1 MEIKKVFIDGYKN
14 LNNVEIELDKITSL
28 VSINN
33 FGKSNFLNG
42 IIFCVNFIK
51 SRIRS
56 REALL
61 QQKNL
66 MPINASCYGKNL
78 TFKIEVEI
86 NDTNS
91 RSFLVQYM
99 FELKWGYKFGEEQIV
114 SESLK
119 LKENTVHQKYET
131 IINRTEDK
139 CHYKSSISSRC
150 NTSLPIKKLELALN
164 KLQAYDN
171 IYFIDVI
178 YQLNDISLY
187 IEDSLASMN
196 KHVYDPILIKNIGN
210 AEITFN
216 DLPEVLY
223 RLKTKYENKY
233 KLIQNAF
240 SALFPNIIKFDAL
253 RIDVPHTN
261 SIFDLFLDD
270 DENGIYVLNVQDKN
284 LKSEIKFEKMSDGAK
299 RILILLT
306 RLILAEISNIPLII
320 IEEPEN
326 SIHPGLLNTYI
337 QIIAQLLNTSKI
349 IFTSHSPYIIS
360 YLPQRSIYAGIP
372 DGKGGAMFK
381 KLKNNNIYKAALEEN
396 INVGEYLFTLLAE
409 NDEILSYYFDI

>member
-171 IYFIDVI
+171 IY
-178 YQLNDISLY
+178 
-187 IEDSLASMN
+187 
-196 KHVYDPILIKNIGN
+196 
-210 AEITFN
+210 
-216 DLPEVLY
+216 
-223 RLKTKYENKY
+223 
-233 KLIQNAF
+233 
-240 SALFPNIIKFDAL
+240 
-253 RIDVPHTN
+253 
-261 SIFDLFLDD
+261 
-270 DENGIYVLNVQDKN
+270 
-284 LKSEIKFEKMSDGAK
+284 
-299 RILILLT
+299 
-306 RLILAEISNIPLII
+306 
-320 IEEPEN
+320 
-326 SIHPGLLNTYI
+326 
-337 QIIAQLLNTSKI
+337 
-349 IFTSHSPYIIS
+349 
-360 YLPQRSIYAGIP
+360 
-372 DGKGGAMFK
+372 
-381 KLKNNNIYKAALEEN
+381 
-396 INVGEYLFTLLAE
+396 LLAKTYC
-409 NDEILSYYFDI
+409 I